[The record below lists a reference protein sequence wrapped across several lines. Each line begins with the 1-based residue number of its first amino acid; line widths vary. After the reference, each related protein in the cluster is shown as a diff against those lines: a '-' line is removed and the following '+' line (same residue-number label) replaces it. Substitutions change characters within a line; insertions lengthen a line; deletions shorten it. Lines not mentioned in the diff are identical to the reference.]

1 MRKCPFCGGEAQIV
15 KPDYWVM
22 YAVGCDGKYG
32 SNCPGYI
39 WKMTPLYY
47 TREQATRFW
56 NNEHQSD
63 IELDNT
69 EHDPAIDGS
78 LEDWTRGEQE

>member
-1 MRKCPFCGGEAQIV
+1 MIDPKLKPCPFCGGEAQIIQV
-15 KPDYWVM
+15 QPKHGVM

-47 TREQATRFW
+47 TREQAIRFW
-56 NNEHQSD
+56 NNEHKSD
-63 IELDNT
+63 IALDT
-69 EHDPAIDGS
+69 TTP
-78 LEDWTRGEQE
+78 

>member
-1 MRKCPFCGGEAQIV
+1 MNDLRKCPFCGGEAQIV
-15 KPDYWVM
+15 QPKHGNM

-32 SNCPGYI
+32 GNCPGYV

-63 IELDNT
+63 IALDT
-69 EHDPAIDGS
+69 TTP
-78 LEDWTRGEQE
+78 

>member
-1 MRKCPFCGGEAQIV
+1 MNDLRKCPFCGGEAQIV
-15 KPDYWVM
+15 QTRHWIIPKNNGVM

-32 SNCPGYI
+32 GNCPGYV

-63 IELDNT
+63 IALDT
-69 EHDPAIDGS
+69 TTP
-78 LEDWTRGEQE
+78 